1 MSKYTTEVRYIC
13 ETAYGL
19 KESKGYDNVQYIL
32 ESTWREIFDFDFPIF
47 DEAYR
52 APLCIKILRHF
63 YTREIGDE
71 TVGLWKLRLADKMNT
86 IMPYYNE
93 LYKAWAIEF
102 NPLWDTDLQTVH
114 KLDKNQGLL
123 GSTDT
128 ETESDATN
136 RNLYSDTPQG
146 ALNGVESETYL
157 TNARKVTDK
166 ENATSHSDVKQYL
179 ASTDDY
185 IEHIVGKSPG
195 QSFSKQLSD
204 FRNALINI
212 DAMVIADLE
221 NLFMLIW

>member
-19 KESKGYDNVQYIL
+19 KESEGYESVDVIL
-32 ESTWREIFDFDFPIF
+32 NTVWRDIFDFDFPIF

-52 APLCIKILRHF
+52 KPLCIKILRHF

-71 TVGLWKLRLADKMNT
+71 TVGLWKLRLDSRMNT

-114 KLDKNQGLL
+114 KLDKNQGLM

-128 ETESDATN
+128 DTKSDATN
-136 RNLYSDTPQG
+136 KNLYSDTPQG
-146 ALNGVESETYL
+146 GLSGVDNENYL
-157 TNARKVTDK
+157 TNYRKVLDK
-166 ENATSHSDVKQYL
+166 ESANSHSDIKQYL

-185 IEHIVGKSPG
+185 IEHVVGKSPG

-204 FRNALINI
+204 FKNALVNI